1 MTFGEKLQALRNS
14 RGWTQEQLS
23 EQIRVSRQTLSKW
36 EQGSVLPDTEYVL
49 SVSRLFQVSTD
60 YLLRDEYDR
69 LEQPSEKAP
78 KGARGDV
85 SWLLW
90 VLPGSLGAG
99 VGLLGLVTLGILS
112 AVFPAVY
119 TVSLA
124 GVEWV
129 RVYTGL
135 WGFLKTNHVEW
146 LFYLCAGLTV
156 LGIGAATCPLWKKP
170 LKAFVDRRRTKRQQ
184 KDMER

>member
-1 MTFGEKLQALRNS
+1 M
-14 RGWTQEQLS
+14 
-23 EQIRVSRQTLSKW
+23 
-36 EQGSVLPDTEYVL
+36 
-49 SVSRLFQVSTD
+49 
-60 YLLRDEYDR
+60 
-69 LEQPSEKAP
+69 
-78 KGARGDV
+78 
-85 SWLLW
+85 
-90 VLPGSLGAG
+90 
-99 VGLLGLVTLGILS
+99 TLGILS

-156 LGIGAATCPLWKKP
+156 LGIGAATCALWKKP